1 METWLARRTSDSRFQ
16 NERRVTGTS
25 GGNWYLAGQR
35 FKRETHTFSASEYK
49 SGDDNRK
56 MTPHKGDSSPKK
68 KKKRKSGEA
77 FTESEKKKLENRT
90 SSDDSDGG
98 PCWSDYERVPGTKAG
113 EKGSCRPKGG
123 KKD

>member
-1 METWLARRTSDSRFQ
+1 MW
-16 NERRVTGTS
+16 TGS
-25 GGNWYLAGQR
+25 NWYLAGQR
-35 FKRETHTFSASEYK
+35 FTRQSHTFSASEHK

-56 MTPHKGDSSPKK
+56 MTPHKGDSGTEK

-113 EKGSCRPKGG
+113 EKGSRRLKAQEGLSKPSRTQAKCKE
-123 KKD
+123 KWKTACM